1 MQGLQQAAVTV
12 SLRGEFDISSGD
24 SLRRALARAEYADA
38 AIIDLSGVTYAG
50 TTLLN
55 ALLALQRSMR
65 KHGGEGAIRI
75 VGTSPHLR
83 KVLTITSL
91 DRLFEVA

>member
-24 SLRRALARAEYADA
+24 SLRRELARAEYADA

-55 ALLALQRSMR
+55 ALLALQKSMR